1 MIYCEKCT
9 RVLGAIRESEEID
22 VTGEIMLLLLCHYC
36 GEPNNIVLYEYNK
49 DRKNKGKR
57 NKKRG

>member
-1 MIYCEKCT
+1 MIYCEKCK

-22 VTGEIMLLLLCHYC
+22 VIGEIMLLLLCHYC

-49 DRKNKGKR
+49 ER
-57 NKKRG
+57 NKKKNKKLK